1 MSRGDFRLARGS
13 SEHATIVR
21 FQTKAGN
28 TAIKAGEPVIQG
40 TSGDVEYVL
49 LPSADITTSDTFV
62 GFATSN
68 DTVTASADGY
78 VDVVIPS
85 ASTLFRGKAKTPA
98 SLATTQ
104 ILTKVVIDFT
114 TPNFTVDES
123 TTTNGFCLITGYD
136 AQAGLVDFLIDMTE
150 AVNA

>member
-1 MSRGDFRLARGS
+1 MARGS
-13 SEHATIVR
+13 SEHATIIR

-49 LPSADITTSDTFV
+49 VPSADVTTSDTFV

-68 DTVTASADGY
+68 DTVTATADGY
-78 VDVVIPS
+78 VDVMVPG
-85 ASTLFRGKAKTPA
+85 ASTVFKGKAKTPA
-98 SLATTQ
+98 SLSTDK
-104 ILTKVVIDFT
+104 ILTKVVLDFT

-123 TTTNGFCLITGYD
+123 VTTNGLALILGYD
-136 AQAGLVDFLIDMTE
+136 AVAGTVNFMIDMTE
-150 AVNA
+150 FVNA

>member
-1 MSRGDFRLARGS
+1 MARGS
-13 SEHATIVR
+13 SEHETIVR
-21 FQTKAGN
+21 FQTKANN
-28 TAIKAGEPVIQG
+28 TAILAGEPVIQG
-40 TSGDVEYVL
+40 TSGDVEYVIS
-49 LPSADITTSDTFV
+49 PGTEVTTGDVFV
-62 GFATSN
+62 GFAVSN
-68 DTVTASADGY
+68 DTVTASADGF

-114 TPNFTVDES
+114 TPNYTVDES
-123 TTTNGFCLITGYD
+123 TTTNGLCLITGYD
-136 AQAGLVDFLIDMTE
+136 AAAGTVDFLIDMTE